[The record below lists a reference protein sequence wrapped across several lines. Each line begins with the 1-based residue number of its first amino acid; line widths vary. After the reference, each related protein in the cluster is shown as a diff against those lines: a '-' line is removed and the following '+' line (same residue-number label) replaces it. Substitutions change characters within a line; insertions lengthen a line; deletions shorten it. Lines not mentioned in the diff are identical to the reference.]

1 MKDLSITQEYI
12 LCAMNEKGKIS
23 GFDTNKLVCM
33 VAAGLLEL
41 QMAECI
47 QLEKKKITV
56 INSLPESKSYLYP
69 LYDFI
74 DQGRPVKVEK
84 IIEEYNYSFS
94 DKKLKGFM
102 GAVGDSLADIG
113 FVSITE
119 TNGII
124 GKKKS
129 YIPSREAVHYV
140 IDMIRAEL
148 LEDGEITEDI
158 ACLVVLLERS
168 RIIKTYFSA
177 FEQKEIRQK
186 LKEIMNSEA
195 GQLVKYM
202 IDYLDNTIAIMTALM
217 VMYTD

>member
-1 MKDLSITQEYI
+1 M
-12 LCAMNEKGKIS
+12 
-23 GFDTNKLVCM
+23 
-33 VAAGLLEL
+33 
-41 QMAECI
+41 
-47 QLEKKKITV
+47 
-56 INSLPESKSYLYP
+56 
-69 LYDFI
+69 
-74 DQGRPVKVEK
+74 EK

-202 IDYLDNTIAIMTALM
+202 IDYLDNTIAMMTALM

>member
-1 MKDLSITQEYI
+1 MKDLSITQEYM

-41 QMAECI
+41 QMADCI
-47 QLEKKKITV
+47 QLEKKKVMV
-56 INSLPESKSYLYP
+56 INSLPENKPYLHP

-94 DKKLKGFM
+94 DKKLKDFM
-102 GAVGDSLADIG
+102 GAVGDSLADMG
-113 FVSITE
+113 LVSITE
-119 TNGII
+119 TNGVI
-124 GKKKS
+124 GRKKS
-129 YIPSREAVHYV
+129 YVPSREAVHHV
-140 IDMIRAEL
+140 IDMIRAEI
-148 LEDGEITEDI
+148 LEDGKITEDI
-158 ACLVVLLERS
+158 VCLVVLLERS

-186 LKEIMNSEA
+186 LKEIVNSEA
-195 GQLVKYM
+195 GKLVKYM
-202 IDYLDNTIAIMTALM
+202 IDYIDSIIAMMTALT
-217 VMYTD
+217 VMYIN